1 MLLNCCCDEEVVCRP
16 PPHPEGECPWSS
28 WEHLAGA
35 SPLRWHRGCCRP
47 GIGDVSLTTPC
58 HRAVHIPP
66 SPARRTSSPLSSILH
81 LLPHGDPL
89 RRSRGEPYTQTRTAT
104 TMPEPPAERSS
115 ARSPSPLCAHT
126 LYRTHV
132 RAAPIRPPRGPGQ
145 THPHVLSP
153 SGLPRAAWEASLFTL
168 SLQCHMPPHIACD
181 RHSPP
186 HSAQPCSQ
194 VVRHMRFVLSLGH
207 LPPPSRRPPHHY
219 H

>member
-1 MLLNCCCDEEVVCRP
+1 MVARPERDPLPRKPSYPLLPPCAFGADTADGGVVLTPLTPICAAERGINTCSVLFHP
-16 PPHPEGECPWSS
+16 PP
-28 WEHLAGA
+28 
-35 SPLRWHRGCCRP
+35 
-47 GIGDVSLTTPC
+47 
-58 HRAVHIPP
+58 PP
-66 SPARRTSSPLSSILH
+66 SPALATSLAASTLSPPPPSPPSPPPPSHPPAQPLHPSPLPRALPPLSSILH

-153 SGLPRAAWEASLFTL
+153 SGLPRAAWEASLFTF
-168 SLQCHMPPHIACD
+168 SL
-181 RHSPP
+181 
-186 HSAQPCSQ
+186 
-194 VVRHMRFVLSLGH
+194 
-207 LPPPSRRPPHHY
+207 
-219 H
+219 

>member
-1 MLLNCCCDEEVVCRP
+1 MRCRARYKYLQCVVP
-16 PPHPEGECPWSS
+16 S
-28 WEHLAGA
+28 
-35 SPLRWHRGCCRP
+35 
-47 GIGDVSLTTPC
+47 
-58 HRAVHIPP
+58 PP
-66 SPARRTSSPLSSILH
+66 SPFPRPRHLPRRLHPLPAAPLSPLSTSPLAPAAQPLHPSPLPRALPPLSSILH

-153 SGLPRAAWEASLFTL
+153 SGLPRAAWEASLFTF
-168 SLQCHMPPHIACD
+168 SL
-181 RHSPP
+181 
-186 HSAQPCSQ
+186 
-194 VVRHMRFVLSLGH
+194 
-207 LPPPSRRPPHHY
+207 
-219 H
+219 